1 MSGPLNLARQTPK
14 LQILHETPSEKAVL
28 VVYVQ
33 AEMMPAR
40 CLSPIPRSKTFP
52 NTQTH
57 SWMLRGS
64 AAVLL
69 ASINESDLILG
80 EPNSRPSLAL
90 PSKPGGWTTTSKS
103 QTGYARYAH
112 ALKSRVYNKPKQHE
126 DCPRDPALRQDQ
138 EIKLPWED
146 RARLDSS

>member
-1 MSGPLNLARQTPK
+1 MASFQTPGRPPPPQRCWQGKFYLGEPWVVSEWSPLNLARQTPK
-14 LQILHETPSEKAVL
+14 LQILHETTSEKAVL

-103 QTGYARYAH
+103 QAGYARYAH
-112 ALKSRVYNKPKQHE
+112 ALKSRVYNKP
-126 DCPRDPALRQDQ
+126 
-138 EIKLPWED
+138 
-146 RARLDSS
+146 